1 MLQLEAAMPVRAYRR
16 PLAELVDH
24 LFRTVRQQDGT
35 PYSYEQAAKEIT
47 ERGTAISHT
56 TLWRI
61 RTGKTDDL
69 SVSHLAGIADFFGVD
84 LAYFFDEIY
93 AAKIDAELELRVAMQ
108 NVGVRKVAMR
118 AMGLSSMG
126 VESLTK
132 IINVIRE
139 MEGLPPFES
148 EADTNTQP

>member
-1 MLQLEAAMPVRAYRR
+1 MSARAYRQ

-24 LFRTVRQQDGT
+24 LFLTVLQQDGT
-35 PYSYEQAAKEIT
+35 SYSYEQVAREIT
-47 ERGTAISHT
+47 ERGTPISHT

-84 LAYFFDEIY
+84 LAYFFDEAY
-93 AAKIDAELELRVAMQ
+93 AAKVDAELELRIAMQ
-108 NVGVRKVAMR
+108 NVGIRKVAMR
-118 AMGLSSMG
+118 AVGLSSMG

-132 IINVIRE
+132 IVNVIRE
-139 MEGLPPFES
+139 MEGLPPFDS
-148 EADTNTQP
+148 EAEPDTQP